1 MLNALKRV
9 EENGLANGNID
20 KLRLKKLLAEALLD
34 SYKKTEALELIEEVL
49 QEIKTE
55 DIYKYA
61 YWLHIKGKACLSL
74 KEYDQALGCFK
85 ESLVNC

>member
-49 QEIKTE
+49 
-55 DIYKYA
+55 
-61 YWLHIKGKACLSL
+61 
-74 KEYDQALGCFK
+74 
-85 ESLVNC
+85 